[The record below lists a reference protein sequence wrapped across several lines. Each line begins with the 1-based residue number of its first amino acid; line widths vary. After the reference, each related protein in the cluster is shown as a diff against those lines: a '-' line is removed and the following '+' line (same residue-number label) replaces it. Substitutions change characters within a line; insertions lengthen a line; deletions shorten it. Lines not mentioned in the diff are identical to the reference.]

1 MPCITCGYAC
11 NFSTHEV
18 FCDDKIIIDR
28 EYDLGGE
35 EIIFPPNSKLVF
47 KKYGKIKNGK
57 LVGNN
62 TTIYSSCRVIFDK
75 DIVFAGT
82 FSSAMEYEW
91 LYESSCRIVKK
102 QIYVYNDVYN
112 VKTAEGINQWDN
124 LKDAFKR
131 IIGHFSELHFNREY
145 VLDNPK
151 GKDCTESNR
160 LVIESRVEGLKI
172 RGGCFHNAG
181 LSFINWHDVEFD
193 GLKFYGKYYDY
204 DRRTLSLTWNELA
217 KENGQQ
223 LNYCMEGLI
232 LTSPY
237 SADYINSKAYIHNVE
252 TDCCYNG
259 IRIGTFDMKNR
270 MHIPV
275 KNVVVD
281 NCNARNSFYH
291 GFVTYNCD
299 SVYFTKCNTENT
311 YLGMLV
317 NISRGSQN
325 VHFTKGKGRGLGT
338 PFKIQGNPLFFKN
351 TNCSITNCDVTVKR
365 VVKVDEPWVQCIAL
379 CGSGKTV
386 IRNNVVRYKGYSG
399 NVMLHICDF
408 YSGVFEFSENKLYGL
423 KSYMISDILMSEAV
437 ERDDINVKIE
447 IKKNIIETKNV
458 KEPAKPTYFVV
469 LNEQGGVDSLKIN
482 IDLEVCDNKVLVRN
496 DNQQDHPFFLLRS
509 QGKNGKSFCCNA
521 AFRKNS
527 IDTNTISVEDN
538 CLRDKQVNVHSDL
551 PTK

>member
-11 NFSTHEV
+11 NFSTPEV
-18 FCDDKIIIDR
+18 FCDDIIIIDR

-204 DRRTLSLTWNELA
+204 DKRTLSLKWSELT

-223 LNYCMEGLI
+223 LNYCSVGLS
-232 LTSPY
+232 LTSPENL
-237 SADYINSKAYIHNVE
+237 DIVNTKAYIHDVE

-259 IRIGTFDMKNR
+259 IYIGRWSGKNNELVSVKDVV
-270 MHIPV
+270 V
-275 KNVVVD
+275 KNCKA
-281 NCNARNSFYH
+281 NNSFYH
-291 GFVTYNCD
+291 GFASVNCD
-299 SVYFTKCNTENT
+299 GVNFNRCDTKNT

-317 NISRGSQN
+317 DVSHGCRN
-325 VHFTKGKGRGLGT
+325 VHFSKGKGRGLGT
-338 PFKIQGNPLFFKN
+338 PFKIQGNPIFPHN
-351 TNCSITNCDVTVKR
+351 SNCSITNCEAIVER
-365 VVKVDEPWVQCIAL
+365 VVEMDDFLVQCISM
-379 CGSGKTV
+379 SGEGKVV
-386 IRNNVVRYKGYSG
+386 INDNTLRFIGNSG
-399 NVMLHICDF
+399 NTMLNLCEFYNGELDFCNNKIYGLDASAFVRVTLSEHVVINANTTKIRVCNNYIKTKNINGDPKPLYFIIFDEKSGIDIHRVNICAEICDN
-408 YSGVFEFSENKLYGL
+408 YVKVNDKLYKAL
-423 KSYMISDILMSEAV
+423 Y
-437 ERDDINVKIE
+437 
-447 IKKNIIETKNV
+447 
-458 KEPAKPTYFVV
+458 
-469 LNEQGGVDSLKIN
+469 
-482 IDLEVCDNKVLVRN
+482 
-496 DNQQDHPFFLLRS
+496 LLRS
-509 QGKNGKSFCCNA
+509 QGKNGKCFIGNLI
-521 AFRKNS
+521 FRRNRLFA
-527 IDTNTISVEDN
+527 NTINAEED
-538 CLRDKQVNVHSDL
+538 CLKESHVYVDSDVQLDK
-551 PTK
+551 K